1 MSTQC
6 LHFTNY
12 FENSLFIM
20 SSLDRLLFIKA
31 HFADSQLL
39 SNIHLSPKWLKSTLL
54 FLVCGYTN
62 ENKYIVCKLHLG
74 A

>member
-1 MSTQC
+1 
-6 LHFTNY
+6 
-12 FENSLFIM
+12 M